1 MTAILGR
8 VAFDGRPVD
17 EQRFRRAFGALRP
30 ARTARSDLSVT
41 GSVGLGHHDSGLDM
55 SAPQPVTEGRLTLVA
70 DARIYNRDDLAR
82 ALECSVKTTSDAQLI
97 LRAYTRWGPECL
109 QRINGDFGIAI
120 HDAEKRELFLA
131 RDHIGARPLF
141 WTRRGNEVLF
151 ATLLHGMTAFDDLQW
166 PLSETRIACYLCNP
180 HDFRLES
187 FLDGVDA
194 VGPGQWLRIS
204 AGQVTRHRW
213 WDPDAIAQR
222 TDITPAAAQEEMR
235 ALTEAAIRARLPR
248 NAPVGA
254 HFSGGIDS
262 TLVTIMASKALQ
274 ERGSNLAA
282 AYTWSPPVD
291 ERYPDMGKGDERR
304 VIAAQ
309 CAELGVPARY
319 GAARPETFEAL
330 VAQPMELQ
338 GTADLMDEL
347 PIIAQAQGDGI
358 GVMLSG
364 WGGDEVFSSH
374 GIGHAAWLLR
384 RGRLRPVLRLARR
397 HGGGLR
403 RLHRVAG
410 VLWRAGIVP
419 MLPGPIYLPFHPFAD
434 LYGEGAFPS
443 EQMKALYRQAEQT
456 PKIRLRPDADA
467 YMRQVLQKGHI
478 CERMATWA
486 AWSAPAGF
494 EYRYPLVDR
503 HLLEFLMSLPPE
515 IRFGDGS
522 GRYLAW
528 RAFKPLL
535 PRGIKKNDLANEKL
549 RHDNRLGWWRML
561 AADAPLG
568 RFDAP
573 CPWLDMGALKTT
585 VSKHP
590 PKDKFGQISAF
601 ARFFVALRIHA
612 MHARASGTRGADP
625 TQMGVE
631 QGAARKTG

>member
-8 VAFDGRPVD
+8 VALDGRPVD
-17 EQRFRRAFGALRP
+17 ESRFRRAFDALRP
-30 ARTARSDLSVT
+30 GRTARSDCSVS
-41 GSVGLGHHDSGLDM
+41 GAVGVGHHDSGLDM
-55 SAPQPVTEGRLTLVA
+55 AAPQPVTEGPLTLVA
-70 DARIYNRDDLAR
+70 DARLYNRDDLAR
-82 ALECSVKTTSDAQLI
+82 ALDCPAGTTSDAALI
-97 LRAYTRWGPECL
+97 LRAYIRWGADCL

-120 HDAEKRELFLA
+120 HDAGKRELFLA

-151 ATLLHGMTAFDDLQW
+151 ATLLHGLTAFDDLQW
-166 PLSETRIACYLCNP
+166 PLSEARIARYLCNP

-187 FLDGVDA
+187 FLEGVEA
-194 VGPGQWLRIS
+194 VGPGQWLQINAEGVR
-204 AGQVTRHRW
+204 RERW
-213 WDPDAIAQR
+213 WDPDRIEHR
-222 TDITPAAAQEEMR
+222 TGITSAAAQEEMR

-262 TLVTIMASKALQ
+262 TLVTIMASRALQ
-274 ERGSNLAA
+274 ERGGNLTA
-282 AYTWSPPVD
+282 AYAWCPPVD

-319 GAARPETFEAL
+319 GAANPATFEAL

-347 PIIAQAQGDGI
+347 PVIAQAQGDGL

-374 GIGHAAWLLR
+374 GIGHVAWLLR
-384 RGRLRPVLRLARR
+384 QGRLRPALRLARR
-397 HGGGLR
+397 YGGGLR
-403 RLHRVAG
+403 RPHRMAG
-410 VLWRAGIVP
+410 VLWRTGIVP
-419 MLPGPIYLPFHPFAD
+419 MLPGPLYCRFQPFDD

-443 EQMKALYRQAEQT
+443 AQMKALYRQAE
-456 PKIRLRPDADA
+456 PSPEIRLLPDADA
-467 YMRQVLQKGHI
+467 YMRRLLQMGHI
-478 CERMATWA
+478 GERMATWA

-503 HLLEFLMSLPPE
+503 HLLEFLLSLPPE

-535 PRGIKKNDLANEKL
+535 PRGVKKNDLANEKL
-549 RHDNRLGWWRML
+549 RLDNRLGWWRML
-561 AADAPLG
+561 AADAAQG

-573 CPWLDMGALKTT
+573 CPWLDLDALKTT
-585 VSKHP
+585 VCQNP
-590 PKDKFGQISAF
+590 PQDKFGQISAF

-612 MHARASGTRGADP
+612 MHARAHPAP
-625 TQMGVE
+625 
-631 QGAARKTG
+631 ARKTAG